1 MLAGKLCRLATQ
13 FQPDGSSMRFS
24 KLAIALFSMF
34 AIAVSTSANAQQLE
48 NVGLA
53 QQWYSHSGVAAGGK
67 LADWYLD
74 IDQNSGTTYFEIT
87 GGNYSETISENDLG
101 PNGQPMGIDFGLEMA
116 NIKAEVVAAR
126 LKSDVGKDVPVTVNQ
141 YTLPKSTLYTQTDSG
156 VVRSIDAETG
166 KTRWSVNVGVAST
179 ESLGVVGSGKH
190 VAVLKGSL
198 VYCLDSETGAI
209 LWSHRCESSPSA
221 PPQVDDGEIFVP
233 LITGRIERFNINDE
247 GFNTVSFISSGSGPT
262 TARPAISPLSICWSN
277 YSGTVSVAARSAKRG
292 LPGFELNADDSIF
305 GVPQYKDGVY
315 YVTSIDSYIYALSED
330 RGSLLW
336 ENSTGFEITQAPF
349 VVGNHVYVI
358 NDLNQLSRFDA
369 KTGLISANWQKP
381 RPNMGNFVGAS
392 EKKIYMV
399 DKFGQMKVLDQE
411 SGTIVGSA
419 AVGNVALVLPNTKND
434 RIYLLNNSG
443 TIRCYREIN
452 STKPFFHS
460 DEFKTQKPLMKDKDA
475 EGPGPD
481 DPNPLEGGAE
491 DNNNPFGGGDND
503 NDDPFGG
510 GDKDNNDGDASDD
523 PDDPFGSGDEE
534 NPFG

>member
-1 MLAGKLCRLATQ
+1 LS
-13 FQPDGSSMRFS
+13 P
-24 KLAIALFSMF
+24 
-34 AIAVSTSANAQQLE
+34 
-48 NVGLA
+48 
-53 QQWYSHSGVAAGGK
+53 SGVSAGGK

-74 IDQNSGTTYFEIT
+74 IDENSGTTYFEIT
-87 GGNYSETISENDLG
+87 GGNYSETLSENDIG
-101 PNGQPMGIDFGLEMA
+101 PNGERLGIDFGLRIA
-116 NIKAEVVAAR
+116 NIKAEVIAAR
-126 LKSDVGKDVPVTVNQ
+126 LKSDFGKDVAVNVNQ
-141 YTLPKSTLYTQTDSG
+141 YVLPKSTLYTQTDSG
-156 VVRSIDAETG
+156 VVRAIDGETG
-166 KTRWSVNVGVAST
+166 KVRWSVNV
-179 ESLGVVGSGKH
+179 
-190 VAVLKGSL
+190 
-198 VYCLDSETGAI
+198 
-209 LWSHRCESSPSA
+209 
-221 PPQVDDGEIFVP
+221 VDDGQFFVP
-233 LITGRIERFNINDE
+233 LLTGRVERFDVENK
-247 GFNTVSFISSGSGPT
+247 GFNTVSFISSGSGAT
-262 TARPAISPLSICWSN
+262 TSRPAVSELSMCWSN
-277 YSGTVSVAARSAKRG
+277 YSGTVSVAARSANKG
-292 LPGFELNADDSIF
+292 LPGFQLNADGAIF

-481 DPNPLEGGAE
+481 DPNSFEGGAE
-491 DNNNPFGGGDND
+491 DNNNPFGGGDNDNNDPFGGGDND

>member
-48 NVGLA
+48 NVGLK

-198 VYCLDSETGAI
+198 VS
-209 LWSHRCESSPSA
+209 
-221 PPQVDDGEIFVP
+221 
-233 LITGRIERFNINDE
+233 
-247 GFNTVSFISSGSGPT
+247 VSYTHLTLPT
-262 TARPAISPLSICWSN
+262 I
-277 YSGTVSVAARSAKRG
+277 YSV
-292 LPGFELNADDSIF
+292 
-305 GVPQYKDGVY
+305 
-315 YVTSIDSYIYALSED
+315 
-330 RGSLLW
+330 
-336 ENSTGFEITQAPF
+336 
-349 VVGNHVYVI
+349 
-358 NDLNQLSRFDA
+358 
-369 KTGLISANWQKP
+369 
-381 RPNMGNFVGAS
+381 
-392 EKKIYMV
+392 
-399 DKFGQMKVLDQE
+399 
-411 SGTIVGSA
+411 
-419 AVGNVALVLPNTKND
+419 
-434 RIYLLNNSG
+434 
-443 TIRCYREIN
+443 
-452 STKPFFHS
+452 
-460 DEFKTQKPLMKDKDA
+460 
-475 EGPGPD
+475 
-481 DPNPLEGGAE
+481 
-491 DNNNPFGGGDND
+491 
-503 NDDPFGG
+503 
-510 GDKDNNDGDASDD
+510 
-523 PDDPFGSGDEE
+523 
-534 NPFG
+534 